1 MPSAPRP
8 FAATRRPLP
17 TGLLLLL
24 ATGTAVQ
31 AQGASDQ
38 AASPSAVTLEELSVA
53 GLGNGLATVGYQPRR
68 STFGAGA
75 DTAILDTPANIAV
88 VSAGVLRDQR
98 VISLDEALRNVSGIA
113 QTNSVGGTQEAV
125 VRRGFGTFR
134 DDSILRDGRRT
145 VLQQNFSYAI
155 ERVEVLKGPASLLY
169 GITDPG
175 GLINLV
181 SKRPE
186 FTPHGSLNL
195 TGTSFDGGLVQG
207 DLTGPIAGT
216 NLAYRM
222 VADLQSYAYWR
233 NFGHLS
239 RQVVAPSLTWQGDDT
254 TVTVGYEFGHYRVPY
269 DRGTIFDPRT
279 GRPLRVPRDRRFDE
293 RSSEHAATSH
303 LATLDVDHRFDND
316 WKLHFGYT
324 YSHLGYDEDQIRPV
338 TYVPATGLLTRRAD
352 GTRDAD
358 FNAHVAR
365 LDLTGSFDTA
375 GLRHDLLAGVT
386 YENIDYGRPDIIR
399 GPNRAGFNP
408 FRPVYGTLAAVPV
421 ISPADSNLRERLVNT
436 SLYLQDSLHLG
447 DQWILV
453 AGVSTQIFDQFG
465 AKGTPAVA
473 YTDIDGVRVLP
484 RVGLV
489 YKLAPHL
496 SLYGS
501 YAQSFKPNTS
511 LANIV
516 GALPPEEGESVEV
529 GVKAEIAAGLTV
541 TGAMFDI
548 DKANVLVTQV
558 NGQGL
563 TVATTAGKVRSRGFE
578 LDVAGQ
584 ILPDWAV
591 IASYSFTQAEV
602 TQDPVLVGK
611 QLLNTPRVTASAF
624 LTHQFGAVAEPA
636 EFGATR
642 LGAGFLEAGF
652 GARYV
657 GVRPGDAANSFAL
670 PDYVVCDAF
679 LAYNT
684 QVNGLPTTL
693 QLNLKNLFDR
703 TYYPSSGGS
712 NLLVAVGEPFQALVT
727 ARVAW

>member
-1 MPSAPRP
+1 MPRASRRPRSP
-8 FAATRRPLP
+8 LSGRHRRLAGGALWLLSGGASLAQEAATS
-17 TGLLLLL
+17 G
-24 ATGTAVQ
+24 
-31 AQGASDQ
+31 
-38 AASPSAVTLEELSVA
+38 VTLDELSVA
-53 GLGNGLATVGYQPRR
+53 GLGNGLATIGYQPKRT
-68 STFGAGA
+68 TFGAGA

-88 VSAGVLRDQR
+88 VSAQVLRDQR
-98 VISLDEALRNVSGIA
+98 VLSLDEALRNVSGIA

-145 VLQQNFSYAI
+145 VLQQNFSYDI

-195 TGTSFDGGLVQG
+195 TSTSFGGGLVQG
-207 DLTGPIAGT
+207 DLTGPVEGT

-222 VADLQSYAYWR
+222 VADVQSTDYWR
-233 NFGHLS
+233 NFGHFS
-239 RQVVAPSLTWQGDDT
+239 RQVVAPSLTWKGDDT
-254 TVTVGYEFGHYRVPY
+254 TVTVGYEFSHYRVPY

-279 GRPLRVPRDRRFDE
+279 GRPLAVPRDRRFDE
-293 RSSEHAATSH
+293 RSSRHEATSH

-316 WKLHFGYT
+316 WRLHFGYS
-324 YSHLGYDEDQIRPV
+324 YSQLGYDEDQIRPV
-338 TYVPATGLLTRRAD
+338 TFLPATGLLTRRAD
-352 GTRDAD
+352 GTRNAD
-358 FNAHVAR
+358 FSAHVAR
-365 LDLTGSFDTA
+365 LDLTGSFDTF

-386 YENIDYGRPDIIR
+386 YEDISYNRPDIIR
-399 GPNRAGFNP
+399 GPNRTGFNP
-408 FRPVYGTLAAVPV
+408 FAPVYGNLATVPV
-421 ISPADSNLRERLVNT
+421 ISVPDSNLRERLSNT
-436 SLYLQDSLHLG
+436 SLYLQDSLHLT

-453 AGVSTQIFDQFG
+453 AGVSAQIFDQF
-465 AKGTPAVA
+465 ASKGTPAVT
-473 YTDIDGVRVLP
+473 YVDIDGVRALP

-489 YKLAPHL
+489 YKLAPNL

-501 YAQSFKPNTS
+501 YSQSFKPNS
-511 LANIV
+511 SFANV
-516 GALPPEEGESVEV
+516 VVSLPPEEGEAFEV
-529 GVKAEIAAGLTV
+529 GVKADVAAGLTV

-548 DKANVLVTQV
+548 DKSNVVVTQV
-558 NGQGL
+558 INGL
-563 TVATTAGKVRSRGFE
+563 TVASTAGKVRSRGFE
-578 LDVAGQ
+578 LDIAGQ

-591 IASYSFTQAEV
+591 IASYAFTQAQV
-602 TQDPVLVGK
+602 TDDPVLAGK

-624 LTHQFGAVAEPA
+624 LTHQFGAVAEAA
-636 EFGATR
+636 EFGSTR
-642 LGAGFLEAGF
+642 LGPGFLEAGF

-657 GVRPGDAANSFAL
+657 GARPGDATNTFKL
-670 PDYVVCDAF
+670 PEYVVCDAF

>member
-1 MPSAPRP
+1 MSCAAPTPRHPS
-8 FAATRRPLP
+8 RRRRLA
-17 TGLLLLL
+17 GGALWLLS
-24 ATGTAVQ
+24 AG
-31 AQGASDQ
+31 
-38 AASPSAVTLEELSVA
+38 AASAQDAPSAVTLEELSVA
-53 GLGNGLATVGYQPRR
+53 GLGNGLATIGYQPRR

-88 VSAGVLRDQR
+88 VPAQVLRDQR

-195 TGTSFDGGLVQG
+195 TSTSFGGGLVQG
-207 DLTGPIAGT
+207 DLTGPVEGT

-222 VADLQSYAYWR
+222 VADIQSYDYWR

-239 RQVVAPSLTWQGDDT
+239 RQVVAPSLTWKGDDT

-269 DRGTIFDPRT
+269 DRGTIFDPTT
-279 GRPLRVPRDRRFDE
+279 GRPLRVPRERRFDE
-293 RSSEHAATSH
+293 RSSQHEATSH
-303 LATLDVDHRFDND
+303 LATLDVDHRFDDD
-316 WKLHFGYT
+316 WRLHFGYT

-338 TYVPATGLLTRRAD
+338 SFNAATGLLTRRAD
-352 GTRDAD
+352 GTRNAD

-365 LDLTGSFDTA
+365 LDLTGRFDTF
-375 GLRHDLLAGVT
+375 GLRNDLLAGVT

-408 FRPVYGTLAAVPV
+408 FRPVYGTLATVPV
-421 ISPADSNLRERLVNT
+421 ISAPDSNLRERLSNT
-436 SLYLQDSLHLG
+436 SLYLQDSLHLS

-453 AGVSTQIFDQFG
+453 AGLSTQIFDQFG

-489 YKLAPHL
+489 YKLAPNL

-501 YAQSFKPNTS
+501 YSQSFKPNTS

-516 GALPPEEGESVEV
+516 GALPPEEGEAFEV
-529 GVKAEIAAGLTV
+529 GVKADVAAGLTV

-548 DKANVLVTQV
+548 EKANVLVTQV
-558 NGQGL
+558 VNGL
-563 TVATTAGKVRSRGFE
+563 TVASTAGKVRSRGFE
-578 LDVAGQ
+578 IDVAGQ

-591 IASYSFTQAEV
+591 IASYGFTQAEV
-602 TQDPVLVGK
+602 VQDPVLTGK

-624 LTHQFGAVAEPA
+624 LTHQFGAIAEAA

-657 GVRPGDAANSFAL
+657 GARPGDAANSFKL

-684 QVNGLPTTL
+684 QVNGLATTL

>member
-1 MPSAPRP
+1 MSRAAPRSP
-8 FAATRRPLP
+8 VPCRHRRLTGGVLWLLSGGAALAQDASFA
-17 TGLLLLL
+17 G
-24 ATGTAVQ
+24 
-31 AQGASDQ
+31 
-38 AASPSAVTLEELSVA
+38 VTLEELSVA
-53 GLGNGLATVGYQPRR
+53 GTGRGIATIGYQPKR
-68 STFGAGA
+68 STFGAGS

-88 VSAGVLRDQR
+88 VSDRVLRDQR
-98 VISLDEALRNVSGIA
+98 VLTLDEALRNVSGIA

-145 VLQQNFSYAI
+145 VLQQNFSYDI

-186 FTPHGSLNL
+186 FTTHGSLNL
-195 TGTSFDGGLVQG
+195 TGTSFGGGLVQG
-207 DLTGPIAGT
+207 DLTGPVEGT

-222 VADLQSYAYWR
+222 VADIQSYDYWR
-233 NFGHLS
+233 NFGHFS

-269 DRGTIFDPRT
+269 DRGTVFDPRT
-279 GRPLRVPRDRRFDE
+279 GRPLAVPRDRRFDE
-293 RSSEHAATSH
+293 RSSRHVATSH
-303 LATLDVDHRFDND
+303 LATLDVDHRFDNA
-316 WKLHFGYT
+316 WKLHFGYS
-324 YSHLGYDEDQIRPV
+324 YSHLSYDEDQIRPV
-338 TYVPATGLLTRRAD
+338 TYFPATGLLTRRAD
-352 GTRDAD
+352 GTRGAD

-365 LDLTGSFDTA
+365 LDLTGSFDTF

-386 YENIDYGRPDIIR
+386 YEDISYVRPGIIR

-408 FRPVYGTLAAVPV
+408 FRPVYGTLATVPV
-421 ISPADSNLRERLVNT
+421 ISIPDSNLRERLSNT
-436 SLYLQDSLHLG
+436 SLYVQDSLHLN

-465 AKGTPAVA
+465 TKSMPPVTYV
-473 YTDIDGVRVLP
+473 DIDGVRALP

-489 YKLAPHL
+489 YKLASNL

-501 YAQSFKPNTS
+501 YSQSFKPNS
-511 LANIV
+511 SFANIV
-516 GALPPEEGESVEV
+516 GSLPPEEGEAIEV
-529 GVKAEIAAGLTV
+529 GVKADVATGLTV
-541 TGAMFDI
+541 TGAMYDI
-548 DKANVLVTQV
+548 DKSNVLVTQV
-558 NGQGL
+558 VGGNTL
-563 TVATTAGKVRSRGFE
+563 ASTAGKVRSRGFE

-591 IASYSFTQAEV
+591 IASYGFTQAVV

-624 LTHQFGAVAEPA
+624 LTHQFGAVTELM
-636 EFGATR
+636 ELGSVR

-652 GARYV
+652 GGRYV
-657 GVRPGDAANSFAL
+657 GARPGDAANTFRL
-670 PDYVVCDAF
+670 PEYVVFDAF

>member
-1 MPSAPRP
+1 MPRP
-8 FAATRRPLP
+8 TQPSRSSRHRRLAGSALWLLSGGAA
-17 TGLLLLL
+17 L
-24 ATGTAVQ
+24 AQ
-31 AQGASDQ
+31 ATPGSG
-38 AASPSAVTLEELSVA
+38 VTLEELSIA
-53 GLGNGLATVGYQPRR
+53 GLGDGGATIGYQPKR
-68 STFGAGA
+68 STFGAGS

-88 VSAGVLRDQR
+88 VSAKVLRDQR

-113 QTNSVGGTQEAV
+113 QTNNVGGTQEAV

-186 FTPHGSLNL
+186 FTSHGSLNL
-195 TGTSFDGGLVQG
+195 TSTSFGGGLVQG
-207 DLTGPIAGT
+207 DLTGPIEGT

-222 VADLQSYAYWR
+222 VADIQSYDYWR

-239 RQVVAPSLTWQGDDT
+239 RQVVAPSLTWKGDDT
-254 TVTVGYEFGHYRVPY
+254 TVTVGYEFSHYRVPY

-279 GRPLRVPRDRRFDE
+279 GRPLAVPRSRRFDE
-293 RSSEHAATSH
+293 RSSQHEATSH
-303 LATLDVDHRFDND
+303 LATLDVDHRFDAD
-316 WKLHFGYT
+316 WKLHFGYS
-324 YSHLGYDEDQIRPV
+324 YSHLGYDENQIRPV
-338 TYVPATGLLTRRAD
+338 TYFPATGLLTRRAD

-365 LDLTGSFDTA
+365 LDLTGRFDTF

-386 YENIDYGRPDIIR
+386 YENIDYGRSYIIR
-399 GPNRAGFNP
+399 GANRTGFNP
-408 FRPVYGTLAAVPV
+408 FRPVYGTLSTVPV
-421 ISPADSNLRERLVNT
+421 ISAADSNLRERLSTT
-436 SLYLQDSLHLG
+436 SLYLQDSLHLT

-453 AGVSTQIFDQFG
+453 AGFSTQIFDQFG

-489 YKLAPHL
+489 YKLAPNL

-501 YAQSFKPNTS
+501 YSQSFKPNTS
-511 LANIV
+511 LATIV
-516 GALPPEEGESVEV
+516 GALAPEEGEAFEV
-529 GVKAEIAAGLTV
+529 GVKADIAAGLTV

-548 DKANVLVTQV
+548 DKSNVLVTQV
-558 NGQGL
+558 VNGS
-563 TVATTAGKVRSRGFE
+563 TVASTAGKVRSRGFE

-591 IASYSFTQAEV
+591 IASYAFTQAEV
-602 TQDPVLVGK
+602 TKDPLLVGK

-624 LTHQFGAVAEPA
+624 LTHQFGAVAEA
-636 EFGATR
+636 VEFGSTR
-642 LGAGFLEAGF
+642 FGAGFLEAGF

-657 GVRPGDAANSFAL
+657 GARPGDAANSFKL
-670 PDYVVCDAF
+670 PEYVVCDAF

-703 TYYPSSGGS
+703 TYYSSSGGS

-727 ARVAW
+727 ARVSW

>member
-1 MPSAPRP
+1 MSCAAPTPRHPFRRRRLAGGALWLLSA
-8 FAATRRPLP
+8 
-17 TGLLLLL
+17 G
-24 ATGTAVQ
+24 
-31 AQGASDQ
+31 
-38 AASPSAVTLEELSVA
+38 AASAQDAPSAVTLEELSVA
-53 GLGNGLATVGYQPRR
+53 GLGNGLATIGYQPRR

-88 VSAGVLRDQR
+88 VPAQVLRDQR

-195 TGTSFDGGLVQG
+195 TSTSFGGGLVQG
-207 DLTGPIAGT
+207 DLTGPVEGT

-222 VADLQSYAYWR
+222 VADIQSYDYWR

-239 RQVVAPSLTWQGDDT
+239 RQVVAPSLTWKGDDT
-254 TVTVGYEFGHYRVPY
+254 TVTVGYEFSHYRVPY

-293 RSSEHAATSH
+293 RSSQHEATSH
-303 LATLDVDHRFDND
+303 LASLDVDHRFDDD

-338 TYVPATGLLTRRAD
+338 SYNAVTGLLTRRAD
-352 GTRDAD
+352 GTRNAD

-365 LDLTGSFDTA
+365 LDLTGRFDTF

-408 FRPVYGTLAAVPV
+408 FRPVYGTLATVPV
-421 ISPADSNLRERLVNT
+421 ISAPDSNLRERLSNT
-436 SLYLQDSLHLG
+436 SLYLQDSLHLS

-453 AGVSTQIFDQFG
+453 AGLSTQIFDQFG

-489 YKLAPHL
+489 YKLAPNL

-501 YAQSFKPNTS
+501 YSQSFKPNTS

-516 GALPPEEGESVEV
+516 GALPPEEGEAFEV
-529 GVKAEIAAGLTV
+529 GVKADVAAGLTV

-548 DKANVLVTQV
+548 EKANVLVTQV
-558 NGQGL
+558 VNGL
-563 TVATTAGKVRSRGFE
+563 TVASTAGKVRSRGFE
-578 LDVAGQ
+578 IDVAGQ

-591 IASYSFTQAEV
+591 IASYGFTQAQV
-602 TQDPVLVGK
+602 TDDPALAGK

-624 LTHQFGAVAEPA
+624 LTHQFGAIAEAA
-636 EFGATR
+636 EFGSTR

-657 GVRPGDAANSFAL
+657 GARPGDATNSFKL
-670 PDYVVCDAF
+670 PEYVVCDAF

-684 QVNGLPTTL
+684 QVNGLATTL